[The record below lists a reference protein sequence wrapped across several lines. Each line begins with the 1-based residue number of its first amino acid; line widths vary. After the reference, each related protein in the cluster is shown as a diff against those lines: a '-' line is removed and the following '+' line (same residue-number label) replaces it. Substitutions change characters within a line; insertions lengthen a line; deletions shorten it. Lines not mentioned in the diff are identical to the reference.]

1 MANQP
6 KYVSNVAFTDLLFN
20 IVVGLAFLF
29 LLAFILMNPV
39 AKEKDI
45 EEKSDFIIVMTW
57 DDESGDDIDLWVRD
71 PLGNILSFRNRGV
84 GVMHLDRDDLGLSN
98 DKVMGADGK
107 IEYVYRNKEVASLR
121 GYHAGTY
128 LVNAHVYNKKRWKD
142 NKMRR
147 SNIKIELIKLNPFHE
162 VAQAEFV
169 AIGRGQ
175 EFTAFRFTL
184 NIDGEVTKVD
194 NEREPMI
201 GAKSVYGVGNETN
214 ELDLSSGYGGGY
226 YSLPDSQPEAAR
238 WVQGDTR

>member
-1 MANQP
+1 MANNP

-29 LLAFILMNPV
+29 LLAFILMNPIT
-39 AKEKDI
+39 KEKDV

-98 DKVMGADGK
+98 DKVMGPDGK

-128 LVNAHVYNKKRWKD
+128 LVNVHVYNKKRWKD

-147 SNIKIELIKLNPFHE
+147 SNVKVELIKLNPYNE

-184 NIDGEVTKVD
+184 NEDGEVTKVD

-214 ELDLSSGYGGGY
+214 ELQDLQSGYGGGY
-226 YSLPDSQPEAAR
+226 FQLPSTQPEAAR
-238 WVQGDTR
+238 WRQVP

>member
-1 MANQP
+1 MANIS

-98 DKVMGADGK
+98 DKVMGPDGK

-128 LVNAHVYNKKRWKD
+128 LVNVHVYNKKRWKD

-147 SNIKIELIKLNPFHE
+147 SNVKVELIKLNPYNE
-162 VAQAEFV
+162 IAQAHFI

-175 EFTAFRFTL
+175 EFTAFHFTL
-184 NIDGEVTKVD
+184 NADGEVIKLSS
-194 NEREPMI
+194 EREPMI

-214 ELDLSSGYGGGY
+214 ELDNQAPASGMT
-226 YSLPDSQPEAAR
+226 LEESQR
-238 WVQGDTR
+238 WIQGVGH